1 LRKRIL
7 SLSEGITVRICRL
20 LEEAAVQAIVSGRE
34 RIELEALSEELLARS
49 LVSIS
54 ERRQRAAAAP

>member
-34 RIELEALSEELLARS
+34 RIELEALSEELLTRS

>member
-1 LRKRIL
+1 M
-7 SLSEGITVRICRL
+7 SEGITVRVCRL
-20 LEEAAVQAIVSGRE
+20 LEEAAVQAILSGRE

-54 ERRQRAAAAP
+54 ERRQRAAVSP

>member
-1 LRKRIL
+1 
-7 SLSEGITVRICRL
+7 LSEGITVRICRL

-34 RIELEALSEELLARS
+34 RIELETLSEELLTSS

-54 ERRQRAAAAP
+54 ERLQRRAAFPVNA